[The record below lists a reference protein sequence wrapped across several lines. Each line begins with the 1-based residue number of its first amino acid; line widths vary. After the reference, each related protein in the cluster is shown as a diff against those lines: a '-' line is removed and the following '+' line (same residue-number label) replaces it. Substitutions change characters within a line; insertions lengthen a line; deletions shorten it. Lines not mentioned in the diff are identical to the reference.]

1 MATHSRTPD
10 PEVEE
15 DFDCPV
21 CQDVLRMPVRTK
33 NCQHVFCRS
42 CLETAVRTRG
52 PRCPLCRGPVEE
64 TWRRAADVQQ
74 RMRTRKGTCRACG
87 AEKFFSKMQLH
98 YKTCRK
104 YIEEY
109 GANATPPTNIPVQTP
124 VQIPILSPV
133 QTPVQI
139 PILSPVLRPVWTP
152 VLLLC
157 SGCPYTTVPA
167 PSNSGG
173 RAYSCPYCPLVGL
186 TDIALVQHCLRQH
199 SAEAAPT
206 VCPIC
211 ARMPW
216 GNTGYYS
223 PNLIGHMLRRH
234 CFSYARYM

>member
-157 SGCPYTTVPA
+157 SGCPYTTVP
-167 PSNSGG
+167 
-173 RAYSCPYCPLVGL
+173 
-186 TDIALVQHCLRQH
+186 
-199 SAEAAPT
+199 

-234 CFSYARYM
+234 CFSYARYMVREWVQWRVGIRE